1 MAPPSSPAVKG
12 NPKEDGDS
20 TPLKKTSPKVY
31 SPAKR
36 SHKDFAGKERSESEE
51 DSVVA
56 PPAAKQLKRTGEESS
71 TAVKDGSLKE
81 RGPSV
86 DGNEKESE
94 DESEKESDDTEKEEE
109 HEINVAS
116 ASSDEEEVSGAAAVN
131 EDDEEDEEEDEL
143 NNQSHRIFKQ
153 QNRIVP

>member
-20 TPLKKTSPKVY
+20 TPLKKTSPKVC

-36 SHKDFAGKERSESEE
+36 SHKDFAGKERSESESESEE
-51 DSVVA
+51 DSAVA
-56 PPAAKQLKRTGEESS
+56 PPASKHLKSTGEESS

-109 HEINVAS
+109 HER
-116 ASSDEEEVSGAAAVN
+116 DVSFWCRRRRC
-131 EDDEEDEEEDEL
+131 E
-143 NNQSHRIFKQ
+143 
-153 QNRIVP
+153 

>member
-20 TPLKKTSPKVY
+20 TPLKKTSPKVC

-36 SHKDFAGKERSESEE
+36 SHKDFAGKERSESESEE
-51 DSVVA
+51 DSAVA
-56 PPAAKQLKRTGEESS
+56 PPASKHLKSTGEESS

-86 DGNEKESE
+86 DGNEKEKKVMILKKKKSTRE
-94 DESEKESDDTEKEEE
+94 TS
-109 HEINVAS
+109 
-116 ASSDEEEVSGAAAVN
+116 VSGAAAAAAN
-131 EDDEEDEEEDEL
+131 EDDEEDEEEEDEL

-153 QNRIVP
+153 QNGIVP